1 VEDLPAIV
9 PEARAGTRPIRDLA
23 MAEARLSDGQRLLA
37 VNDLFLGPRRHTTA
51 AYVLQHG
58 ERSEAQWSSG
68 LIVSTGLGA
77 TGWLGSILAGAA
89 ALGGALGQTLDP
101 RPLTEGLTWDSR
113 HLLFAVREPYAG
125 TAGRTELVYGR
136 VDAHTPLVL
145 ESRMAEEGV
154 IFSDGMLD
162 DALPFNAGTKAKVRV
177 ADGVGRL
184 VV

>member
-1 VEDLPAIV
+1 
-9 PEARAGTRPIRDLA
+9 

-58 ERSEAQWSSG
+58 QRSEAQWSSG

-89 ALGGALGQTLDP
+89 ALGGALGQDLDP

-136 VDAHTPLVL
+136 VDARTPLVL

-162 DALPFNAGTKAKVRV
+162 DALPFNAGTRAEVRV